1 LRFKEFPLVKS
12 RFNKILSFFLVFGPA
27 MLLVF
32 IGTRSCE
39 HKFEVLD
46 DFGVVPAFEFT
57 DASGVKRSSKEFE
70 GELVLINTLQSSCP
84 DSCSVLMWHLNQTIY
99 QHVWKN
105 KTKKTKKIRLISFLI
120 DDQGNPVEDL
130 SVIND
135 AVRDLAEN
143 YDPSIWI
150 LATGDVKSIYNLK
163 NNGVT
168 LTNEGVKF
176 QELMLL
182 LDKQSHLRMVLSG
195 NVEGQIR
202 RMKQSMALLQKQYD
216 KQAAK

>member
-1 LRFKEFPLVKS
+1 MAKKRANRLIGFL
-12 RFNKILSFFLVFGPA
+12 LVFGPA
-27 MLLVF
+27 LLLIF

-39 HKFEVLD
+39 HNFEELEDYGPVTE
-46 DFGVVPAFEFT
+46 FEFT
-57 DASGVKRSSKEFE
+57 DANGVKRNSSEFKDDVV
-70 GELVLINTLQSSCP
+70 LVNVLQSSCP
-84 DSCSVLMWHLNQTIY
+84 DSCSVLMWHINQTIY
-99 QHVWKN
+99 QHIWKN
-105 KTKKTKKIRLISFLI
+105 KTKKTKQIRMISFLT
-120 DDQGNPVEDL
+120 DGNGNSVKDL

-135 AVRDLAEN
+135 AINDLAEN

-150 LATGDVKSIYNLK
+150 LASGDVKSIYNLE
-163 NNGVT
+163 NNGIS
-168 LTNEGVKF
+168 LIEEEANF

-182 LDKQSHLRMVLSG
+182 IDKDHHLRMVLSG

>member
-1 LRFKEFPLVKS
+1 MLV
-12 RFNKILSFFLVFGPA
+12 LGPA
-27 MLLVF
+27 VLF
-32 IGTRSCE
+32 IGFTLFMNRSCE
-39 HKFEVLD
+39 HKFEELADYGPV
-46 DFGVVPAFEFT
+46 AKFEFT
-57 DASGVKRSSKEFE
+57 DVTGKKRNSKEFKDE
-70 GELVLINTLQSSCP
+70 VILINILQNSCP

-105 KTKKTKKIRLISFLI
+105 KTKKTKKIRMISFLT
-120 DDQGNPVEDL
+120 DGEGNAVKDL

-135 AVRDLAEN
+135 AANDLTEN

-150 LATGDVKSIYNLK
+150 LATGNVKEIYNLES
-163 NNGVT
+163 NGVS
-168 LTNEGVKF
+168 LTDEKANF

-182 LDKQSHLRMVLSG
+182 IDKQHHLRMVLSG

-216 KQAAK
+216 KQSSN

>member
-1 LRFKEFPLVKS
+1 LAKKRANRLIGFL
-12 RFNKILSFFLVFGPA
+12 LVFGPA
-27 MLLVF
+27 LLLIF

-39 HKFEVLD
+39 HNFEELEDYGPVTE
-46 DFGVVPAFEFT
+46 FEFT
-57 DASGVKRSSKEFE
+57 DADGVKRNSSEFKDDVV
-70 GELVLINTLQSSCP
+70 LVNVLQSSCP
-84 DSCSVLMWHLNQTIY
+84 DSCSVLMWHINQTIY
-99 QHVWKN
+99 QHIWKN
-105 KTKKTKKIRLISFLI
+105 KTKKTKQIRMISFLT
-120 DDQGNPVEDL
+120 DGNGNSVKDL

-135 AVRDLAEN
+135 AINDLAEN

-150 LATGDVKSIYNLK
+150 LASGDVKSIYNLE
-163 NNGVT
+163 NNGIS
-168 LTNEGVKF
+168 LIEEEANF

-182 LDKQSHLRMVLSG
+182 IDKDHHLRMVLSG

>member
-1 LRFKEFPLVKS
+1 MAKKRANRLIGFL
-12 RFNKILSFFLVFGPA
+12 LVFGPA
-27 MLLVF
+27 LLLIF

-39 HKFEVLD
+39 HNFEELEDYGPVTE
-46 DFGVVPAFEFT
+46 FEFT
-57 DASGVKRSSKEFE
+57 DANGVKRNSSEFKDDVV
-70 GELVLINTLQSSCP
+70 LVNVLQSSCP
-84 DSCSVLMWHLNQTIY
+84 DSCSVLMWHINQTIY
-99 QHVWKN
+99 QHIWKN
-105 KTKKTKKIRLISFLI
+105 KTKKTKQIRMISFLT
-120 DDQGNPVEDL
+120 DGNGNSVKDL

-135 AVRDLAEN
+135 AINDLAAN

-150 LATGDVKSIYNLK
+150 LASGDVKSIYNLE
-163 NNGVT
+163 NNGIS
-168 LTNEGVKF
+168 LIEEEANF

-182 LDKQSHLRMVLSG
+182 IDKDHHLRMVLSG

>member
-1 LRFKEFPLVKS
+1 MAKKRANRLIGFL
-12 RFNKILSFFLVFGPA
+12 LVFGPA
-27 MLLVF
+27 LLLIF

-39 HKFEVLD
+39 HNFEELEDYGPVTE
-46 DFGVVPAFEFT
+46 FEFT
-57 DASGVKRSSKEFE
+57 DANGVKRNSREFKDDVV
-70 GELVLINTLQSSCP
+70 LVNVLQSSCP
-84 DSCSVLMWHLNQTIY
+84 DSCSVLMWHINQTIY
-99 QHVWKN
+99 QHIWKN
-105 KTKKTKKIRLISFLI
+105 KTKKTKQIRMISFLT
-120 DDQGNPVEDL
+120 DGNGNSVKDL

-135 AVRDLAEN
+135 AINDLAEN

-150 LATGDVKSIYNLK
+150 LASGDVKSIYNLE
-163 NNGVT
+163 NNGIS
-168 LTNEGVKF
+168 LIEEEANF

-182 LDKQSHLRMVLSG
+182 IDKDHHLRMVLSG

>member
-1 LRFKEFPLVKS
+1 MAKKRANRLIGFL
-12 RFNKILSFFLVFGPA
+12 LVFGPA
-27 MLLVF
+27 LLLIF

-39 HKFEVLD
+39 HNFEELEDYGPV
-46 DFGVVPAFEFT
+46 AEFEFT
-57 DASGVKRSSKEFE
+57 DANGVKRNSREFKDDVV
-70 GELVLINTLQSSCP
+70 LVNVLQSSCP
-84 DSCSVLMWHLNQTIY
+84 DSCSVLMWHINQTIY
-99 QHVWKN
+99 QHIWKN
-105 KTKKTKKIRLISFLI
+105 KTKKAKQTRMISFLT
-120 DDQGNPVEDL
+120 DGNGNSVKDL

-135 AVRDLAEN
+135 AINDLAEN

-150 LATGDVKSIYNLK
+150 LASGDVKSIYNLE
-163 NNGVT
+163 NNGIS
-168 LTNEGVKF
+168 LIEEEANF

-182 LDKQSHLRMVLSG
+182 IDKDHHLRMVLSG

>member
-1 LRFKEFPLVKS
+1 MAKKRANRLIGFL
-12 RFNKILSFFLVFGPA
+12 LVFGPA
-27 MLLVF
+27 LLLIF

-39 HKFEVLD
+39 HNFEELEDYGPVTE
-46 DFGVVPAFEFT
+46 FEFT
-57 DASGVKRSSKEFE
+57 DADGVKRNSSEFKDDVV
-70 GELVLINTLQSSCP
+70 LVNVLQSSCP
-84 DSCSVLMWHLNQTIY
+84 DSCSVLMWHINQTIY
-99 QHVWKN
+99 QHIWKN
-105 KTKKTKKIRLISFLI
+105 KTKKTKQIRMISFLT
-120 DDQGNPVEDL
+120 DGNGNSVKDL

-135 AVRDLAEN
+135 AINDLAEN

-150 LATGDVKSIYNLK
+150 LASGDVKSIYNLE
-163 NNGVT
+163 NNGIS
-168 LTNEGVKF
+168 LIEEEANF

-182 LDKQSHLRMVLSG
+182 IDKDHHLRMVLSG